1 MIAIAASQYHSL
13 ALKADGSVIAWG
25 CLLGG
30 DYRQCTVPATARSGV
45 IAIAAGVGQS
55 LALKQDGSVIAWG
68 SSGLGLGQCT
78 VPAAATR
85 DVTAIAAG
93 WFHSLAL
100 KRDGSVV
107 AWGCGERGQYFD
119 GGQCAV
125 SSAGASGVIA
135 ISGGAYHTLVLKA
148 GDTIPRC
155 TVPQVVGK
163 PLATAKRTIVASR
176 CRTGKVVYAY
186 SRKARKGIV
195 TAQSRRPG
203 QVLSQNSTIDLVV
216 SRGRKR

>member
-1 MIAIAASQYHSL
+1 ME
-13 ALKADGSVIAWG
+13 
-25 CLLGG
+25 
-30 DYRQCTVPATARSGV
+30 
-45 IAIAAGVGQS
+45 
-55 LALKQDGSVIAWG
+55 
-68 SSGLGLGQCT
+68 GQCT
-78 VPAAATR
+78 VPAAAATG
-85 DVTAIAAG
+85 VTAIAAG
-93 WFHSLAL
+93 KFHSLAL
-100 KRDGSVV
+100 RKDGSVV
-107 AWGCGERGQYFD
+107 AWGCGDRGAFFD
-119 GGQCAV
+119 GGQCVV
-125 SSAGASGVIA
+125 SSAGARGVTA
-135 ISGGAYHTLVLKA
+135 ISGAYHTLVLKA